1 MDILL
6 LGKYTFITQTIAQ
19 MLNSAEEWNLKR
31 RYSTDDLDTINDPSF
46 DCDIVLL
53 HISDYR
59 TSSELLIKKVTSQ
72 LDSVPLLVLGQ
83 YDDDLLIEPLIE
95 AGASGYLQNGSSESK
110 LQKAVKA
117 VVSNEQY
124 ISTEFT

>member
-19 MLNSAEEWNLKR
+19 MLNSAEGWNLKR
-31 RYSTDDLDTINDPSF
+31 RYSTDDLEAVLDHDF
-46 DCDIVLL
+46 DYDIVLL

-59 TSSELLIKKVTSQ
+59 TSSELLIKKIISQ

-83 YDDDLLIEPLIE
+83 YDDDLLIEPLIK
-95 AGASGYLQNGSSESK
+95 AGASGYLQNGSSEDK

>member
-6 LGKYTFITQTIAQ
+6 LGKYTFITKTIAQ
-19 MLNSAEEWNLKR
+19 MLNSAEGWNLKH
-31 RYSTDDLDTINDPSF
+31 RYSTDGLDAMVDPEF
-46 DCDIVLL
+46 TCDVILL

-59 TSSELLIKKVTSQ
+59 TSAEVLIQKVTSQ

-83 YDDDLLIEPLIE
+83 YDDDLLIDPLIQ
-95 AGASGYLQNGSSESK
+95 AGASGYLQSGSSESQ

-117 VVSNEQY
+117 VASNEQY